1 MINSTK
7 YDRVQAEFV
16 ITKSQAS
23 GRYHFKAKYC
33 KYLNYLNGTPEE
45 IANHI
50 GKHMAETM
58 RGMEI
63 NNATEIK
70 IRMSW
75 K

>member
-1 MINSTK
+1 MSKPTK
-7 YDRVQAEFV
+7 YDRVQTEFV

-58 RGMEI
+58 RGMDV
-63 NNATEIK
+63 NNAAEIK
-70 IRMSW
+70 IDMTW